1 MDAEGCVE
9 GKSQHELHSGAV
21 QLATLAG
28 ELLILS
34 LVHKL
39 KCLELLDSVS
49 HSVAIQSQAVS
60 HPGDSGHNSLHGAAG
75 SGLLQAVCSLF
86 ARAFAAE
93 LRFQGHAVASGPVGT
108 ARKIAEEVLETAKWR
123 FAVFDHQTVSSACQ
137 QFHRTIMLQ

>member
-9 GKSQHELHSGAV
+9 GKSQNELHSEAG

-28 ELLILS
+28 ELSTLS

-39 KCLELLDSVS
+39 RRLELLDLVS
-49 HSVAIQSQAVS
+49 HSVAIQSEAVS

-75 SGLLQAVCSLF
+75 SGLLQAVHTHF

-93 LRFQGHAVASGPVGT
+93 IRFQGYAVASGLNGT
-108 ARKIAEEVLETAKWR
+108 AGKIDEEVLETAEWSS
-123 FAVFDHQTVSSACQ
+123 AVFDHQTVSSAC
-137 QFHRTIMLQ
+137 